1 MEKKSEDAEKFRI
14 AKNVSRYGIQKEH
27 TAHTSK
33 KNNTD
38 NSTPGMWM
46 PRLTQAEF
54 TWVAKVMPG
63 ELIDAE
69 GKSVQAKLRRPK
81 KHLAD
86 DLTSTYLRKH
96 E

>member
-1 MEKKSEDAEKFRI
+1 MSTRPRK
-14 AKNVSRYGIQKEH
+14 
-27 TAHTSK
+27 
-33 KNNTD
+33 TD

-63 ELIDAE
+63 ELVDAK
-69 GKSVQAKLRRPK
+69 GKSVQSKLVRPK

-86 DLTSTYLRKH
+86 DLTSTYLRKDERQCEMH
-96 E
+96 ILH